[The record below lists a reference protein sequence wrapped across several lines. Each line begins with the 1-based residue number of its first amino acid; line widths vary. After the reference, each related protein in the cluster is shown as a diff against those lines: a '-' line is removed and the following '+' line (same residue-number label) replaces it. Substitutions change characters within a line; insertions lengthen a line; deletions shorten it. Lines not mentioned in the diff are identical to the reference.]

1 MPFPYRLSHC
11 ALLIGAATLSATA
24 IAEAD
29 FRQHDAHVHGV
40 VEFNIAQD
48 GQDLLMEITAPGA
61 DVVGFEHAPTNKQ
74 QHQALDN
81 AIKQLN
87 NANALF
93 AFTKAAGCKLTDTNV
108 TETLTA
114 HHDDHDEHD
123 HEAHDHDHHDEHDHE
138 AHDHDHHDEHD
149 HEAHDHDHHDEHD
162 HEAHDHD
169 HHDEHDHEAHDH
181 DHHDEHD
188 HEAHDHDHHDEHDH
202 EAHDHDHH
210 DEHDHEAHDHDHHDE
225 HDHEAHDHDHHD
237 GHNHDEHEGQHGEFS
252 AQYTFSCDN
261 ISQLKEL
268 EVNWFKHFPNTEK
281 VMVQAITDNSQQAA
295 ELSSANTLFKF

>member
-24 IAEAD
+24 VAEAD

-87 NANALF
+87 NANTLF

-114 HHDDHDEHD
+114 HHDDHEEHN

-169 HHDEHDHEAHDH
+169 HHDKHDHEAH
-181 DHHDEHD
+181 
-188 HEAHDHDHHDEHDH
+188 A
-202 EAHDHDHH
+202 
-210 DEHDHEAHDHDHHDE
+210 
-225 HDHEAHDHDHHD
+225 HDHHD